1 MTFIESVYQ
10 RFTPETSRRFVRA
23 PLSCG
28 EVLLPLIVEPAGVKH
43 FIQTQE
49 RLVQDAIDGL
59 IASSG
64 GALNR
69 LNGFPEIKVVV
80 RADWKKDRVA
90 VISGGGSGHE
100 PAHAGFVGKGMLT
113 AAVCGEVFASPSVG
127 AVLAAIRAVTG
138 PPGCLLVVK
147 NYTGDRLNFGL
158 AAERAKEE
166 GLNVSMVVVSDD
178 VSIAESAQPRGIAG
192 TLFVHKVAGYLAE
205 AGEDL
210 ERVTK
215 GAQDVADG
223 TKSLGLAL
231 TTCHPP
237 GSSDKE
243 TLSAE
248 EAELGLGIH
257 GEPGVAKIPMAS
269 ADELMSRVCQELTKS
284 LAEGDLV
291 VLLNNLGTVT
301 PLEMS
306 VLTGALLKTEL
317 GKRAELLLGPSPLMT
332 SYDMKGFS
340 ISALVLDDA
349 LRKALTARV
358 EPVHWPA
365 PRKPVQPEPLP
376 LPPTEATNFQVSE
389 NSRTKSALQAL
400 CKVLKE
406 ARERLNSLDA
416 KIGDGDAG
424 DTFYTAASSIEK
436 KLDQMPLD
444 DPKQLLKAIS
454 QTLSHGMGGSSGALL
469 SLFTQAASTQF
480 QGNWSEALLAGTD
493 KMMEYGGAKIGDRTM
508 LDALVPALEALNNGQ
523 SLAEAAQIADQKAQA
538 TAQLEQ
544 AGAGRSSY
552 LKEESL
558 KGVEDPGARAVALA
572 FQALG
577 E

>member
-1 MTFIESVYQ
+1 M
-10 RFTPETSRRFVRA
+10 
-23 PLSCG
+23 
-28 EVLLPLIVEPAGVKH
+28 LLPLIVEPAGVKH
-43 FIQTQE
+43 FIQTKDK
-49 RLVQDAIDGL
+49 LVQDAVEGL
-59 IASSG
+59 VAASG

-69 LNGFPEIKVVV
+69 LDGFPEIKVVV
-80 RADWKKDRVA
+80 RADWEKDRVA

-113 AAVCGEVFASPSVG
+113 AAVCGEIFASPSVE

-138 PPGCLLVVK
+138 PSGCLLVVK

-158 AAERAKEE
+158 AAERAKDE
-166 GLNVSMVVVSDD
+166 GLQVSMVVVSDD

-192 TLFVHKVAGYLAE
+192 TLFVHKVAGFLAE

-210 ERVTK
+210 ESVTK
-215 GAQDVADG
+215 GARDVADRS
-223 TKSLGLAL
+223 KSLGLAL

-243 TLSAE
+243 TLQAE

-269 ADELMSRVCQELTKS
+269 AEELMSKVCQGLTKS
-284 LAEGDLV
+284 LPEGGALA
-291 VLLNNLGTVT
+291 VLLNNLGSVT

-306 VLTGALLKTEL
+306 VLTQALLKTEL
-317 GKRAELLLGPSPLMT
+317 GKRAELLIGPGPLMT

-340 ISALVLDDA
+340 VSALVLDEA
-349 LRKALTARV
+349 VSKALTAQV
-358 EPVHWPA
+358 EPAGWPV
-365 PRKPVQPEPLP
+365 PSKLVQPKPLP
-376 LPPTEATNFQVSE
+376 LPATQATDFKASE
-389 NSRTKSALQAL
+389 NSRTKSALQSL
-400 CKVLKE
+400 CRALKE

-436 KLDQMPLD
+436 RLDQMPLD
-444 DPKQLLKAIS
+444 DPKQLLSAIS

-469 SLFTQAASTQF
+469 SLFTQAASTHF

-493 KMMEYGGAKIGDRTM
+493 KMMEYGGAKVGDRTM
-508 LDALVPALEALNNGQ
+508 LDALVPALEALKNGKTL
-523 SLAEAAQIADQKAQA
+523 SEAAQIADQKAQA

-552 LKEESL
+552 LNEESL

-577 E
+577 AE